1 MKRILVSLLLACFT
15 AFCLADDIV
24 RVSAIYEYTSNNVN
38 ESPEQAKNKAFEA
51 AKQKA
56 LEDRFGLDVSKITN
70 TLQINRS
77 NGKEVNSESNV
88 FSMGE
93 TAVRGEWIET
103 IREQVLDQTYDAK
116 TGFWIVKVRVEGR
129 ARNYSTEKADIQFS
143 FLKDEDDMEAPVAF
157 RDGSDLYMR
166 FSSPVSGQLCVYLV
180 DENQNAYCLL
190 PYMSQQTGSQP
201 IVANKEYLF
210 FSTDYDKG
218 AQEYTLNSERSVE
231 QNLLYVVFSPNE
243 FTKAADKQGGKNFR
257 DEQLPRELSYEA
269 FIKWLSRNQTK
280 DPDMVVRST
289 LVTIKK

>member
-1 MKRILVSLLLACFT
+1 M

-103 IREQVLDQTYDAK
+103 IREQVLEQTYDAK

-190 PYMSQQTGSQP
+190 PYMSQQTGSHP

-210 FSTDYDKG
+210 FSTEYDKG